1 MTVEEAIYNNQGLVY
16 SIAKYFKNYK
26 NKDDL
31 YQAGYLGIVNAYN
44 NYDPSF
50 ECKFSTYAY
59 TYIYGEMRKLVR
71 EDRSVK
77 VNRSISK
84 FNLLIEKAYMLLSQK
99 YMRIPTYKE
108 VADYLGITEY
118 QVCEAIMS
126 NNAVKSIDEPI
137 NDDASCTLQD
147 IIGYSDN
154 IDDLIMLKDS
164 LLKLNTKEMELIK
177 NRYMNNLTQTE
188 TSNIMNMSQV
198 QVSRKEKKILQKL
211 KSTMVA

>member
-31 YQAGYLGIVNAYN
+31 FQAGYLGIVNAYN
-44 NYDPSF
+44 NYDSSY

-84 FNLLIEKAYMLLSQK
+84 FSLLIEKAYMLLSQK
-99 YMRIPTYKE
+99 YMRIPSYKE
-108 VADYLGITEY
+108 IADYLGITEY

-137 NDDASCTLQD
+137 NDDANCTLQE

-154 IDDLIMLKDS
+154 VDDLIMLKDS
-164 LLKLNTKEMELIK
+164 LLKLNISEQELIK

-211 KSTMVA
+211 KSTMIA

>member
-1 MTVEEAIYNNQGLVY
+1 
-16 SIAKYFKNYK
+16 
-26 NKDDL
+26 
-31 YQAGYLGIVNAYN
+31 
-44 NYDPSF
+44 
-50 ECKFSTYAY
+50 
-59 TYIYGEMRKLVR
+59 
-71 EDRSVK
+71 
-77 VNRSISK
+77 
-84 FNLLIEKAYMLLSQK
+84 
-99 YMRIPTYKE
+99 MRIPSYKE
-108 VADYLGITEY
+108 IADYLGITEY

-137 NDDASCTLQD
+137 NDDANCTLQE

-154 IDDLIMLKDS
+154 VDDLIMLKDS
-164 LLKLNTKEMELIK
+164 LLKLNIFEQELIK

>member
-16 SIAKYFKNYK
+16 SIAKYFRNYK

-44 NYDPSF
+44 NYDSSY

-84 FNLLIEKAYMLLSQK
+84 FSLLIEKAYMLLSQK
-99 YMRIPTYKE
+99 YMRIPSYKE
-108 VADYLGITEY
+108 IADYLGITEY

-137 NDDASCTLQD
+137 NDDANCTLQE

-154 IDDLIMLKDS
+154 VDDLIMLKDS
-164 LLKLNTKEMELIK
+164 LLKLNISEQELIK

-211 KSTMVA
+211 KSTMIA